1 MLFCNKSFGVSRW
14 HKAILQ
20 SDRGVL
26 LHKHSL
32 RLSTASDA
40 LQFCINVISAAAD

>member
-1 MLFCNKSFGVSRW
+1 MLFCNKSFGVSG

-20 SDRGVL
+20 LDRCVL
-26 LHKHSL
+26 LHKHNL

-40 LQFCINVISAAAD
+40 LRFCINVISAAAD